1 MIQGNSKFVFFA
13 LFFFLSFFFFFFFLG
28 GGARAYVCTVAC
40 GVVSERSPNGFT
52 AKAERETHQ
61 DSHSYCLCLL
71 NTVCF
76 FGRVQPSV
84 PQTAPQLQQI
94 TEHKRKI
101 AELSAQIDQLAA
113 SWQQL
118 PQPQV
123 QKQYLALNEYVTR
136 EMLQLDKIES
146 DGRQD
151 IRYDSPQCFCACVRL
166 VMHACGCVCVC
177 ACVHLCAHLF
187 LSSLV
192 ATSHPP
198 TSSLPPPS
206 FQDGE
211 EARNTRSTSSGRQTR
226 QAQNCAAFE
235 ARSPVASPVC
245 FVTPPPLPARPHL
258 PPTSPAVSLNAHTP
272 PPPPRAC
279 PLPVER
285 AT

>member
-198 TSSLPPPS
+198 THFFPPPPLFS
-206 FQDGE
+206 GWRGSTQYKKHKQ
-211 EARNTRSTSSGRQTR
+211 RQTNSTSSKL
-226 QAQNCAAFE
+226 C
-235 ARSPVASPVC
+235 C
-245 FVTPPPLPARPHL
+245 L
-258 PPTSPAVSLNAHTP
+258 
-272 PPPPRAC
+272 
-279 PLPVER
+279 
-285 AT
+285 